1 MQNEQG
7 VAGGHENAIPGPHH
21 GPHVSQLNRDYANL
35 LRERD
40 PSLYEDLVREPTE
53 EFQFDETSKNLSQSW
68 CDDAMVEM
76 VEDIYIARERPFTKR
91 DARCHDALKK
101 EADTPIYENAK
112 LSRLSATLLILNLQ
126 ARHKWTNESTTAL
139 LEYVSNLLLCLVLLA
154 CMI

>member
-53 EFQFDETSKNLSQSW
+53 EFQFDETSKNSSHKVGVMMQWSRWLRISTLQGK
-68 CDDAMVEM
+68 DPLQREM
-76 VEDIYIARERPFTKR
+76 HGVMM
-91 DARCHDALKK
+91 H
-101 EADTPIYENAK
+101 
-112 LSRLSATLLILNLQ
+112 
-126 ARHKWTNESTTAL
+126 
-139 LEYVSNLLLCLVLLA
+139 
-154 CMI
+154 